1 MNFSPTVSIGSK
13 KKGRIFSHK
22 TEQKNGLCDHL
33 SMVRGDVCAKKLL
46 EFAKKWGKK
55 EWIVCKTG
63 IIITST
69 FKSFLVR
76 VTTLSRSL

>member
-1 MNFSPTVSIGSK
+1 
-13 KKGRIFSHK
+13 
-22 TEQKNGLCDHL
+22 
-33 SMVRGDVCAKKLL
+33 MVRGDVCAKKLL

-69 FKSFLVR
+69 FQSFHVR
-76 VTTLSRSL
+76 ITIYNKLSRASKHEWKSPFSCVFS